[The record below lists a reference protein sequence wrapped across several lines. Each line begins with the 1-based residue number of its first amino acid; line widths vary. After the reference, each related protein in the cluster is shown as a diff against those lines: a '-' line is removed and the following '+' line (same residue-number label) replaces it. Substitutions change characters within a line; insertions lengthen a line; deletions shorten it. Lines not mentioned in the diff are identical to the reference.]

1 MFRWFI
7 IFIETFLLIYLIWKF
22 PQVEAFLQRLLHAIP
37 SSEELKNWILK
48 GVWFGG
54 YFATSLFLIA
64 IFVTILRYLIPFIG
78 TYLDKEA
85 LIEEWEKEFIKAKRA
100 EINEIERLKQEAQK
114 KLQEVQKQQQELRQQ
129 ITHYQHLSHQL
140 KRKEVEL
147 EIEFQQKRES
157 YLQELSGLQ
166 RKNKELQARIKRLK
180 EQLKSCREKLRR
192 NLGGK
197 NWVGKE

>member
-22 PQVEAFLQRLLHAIP
+22 PQAEVFLQRLLHAVP
-37 SSEELKNWILK
+37 SFEELKNWILK

-64 IFVTILRYLIPFIG
+64 IFITILRYLIPFISA
-78 TYLDKEA
+78 LLNKEA
-85 LIEEWEKEFIKAKRA
+85 LIESWIEEFSREKAK
-100 EINEIERLKQEAQK
+100 EIQEIERLKTKALKKLQEAQK
-114 KLQEVQKQQQELRQQ
+114 REQELRQR
-129 ITHYQHLSHQL
+129 ITHYQQLSQQL

-157 YLQELSGLQ
+157 YLQELSGLR
-166 RKNKELQARIKRLK
+166 RKNRELQARIKRLK
-180 EQLKSCREKLRR
+180 EQLRNCREKLKRKK
-192 NLGGK
+192 NLL
-197 NWVGKE
+197 